1 MDRTRDR
8 RKPRCDATPG
18 TDLARQSFVI
28 LSVVALGYALLAG
41 LRTAADYDL
50 GWQLATGDG
59 SRSTT
64 RSPRPTSFP
73 TPRRDSPGSTR

>member
-50 GWQLATGDG
+50 GWQLA
-59 SRSTT
+59 
-64 RSPRPTSFP
+64 
-73 TPRRDSPGSTR
+73 DSPEWQSEAERYGITTILIPLAR